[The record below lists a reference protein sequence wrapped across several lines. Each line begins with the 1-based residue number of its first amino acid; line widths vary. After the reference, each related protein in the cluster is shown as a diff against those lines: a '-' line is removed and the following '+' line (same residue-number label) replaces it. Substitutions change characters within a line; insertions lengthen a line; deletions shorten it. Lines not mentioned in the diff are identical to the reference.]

1 MLNVLVGLSLLM
13 SVVSLVISFNAANKA
28 ERIAV
33 SLDSIFESLSQKLTL
48 THSEVKSDV
57 SDLKKALKA
66 PKEAKTAIKKKK
78 K

>member
-1 MLNVLVGLSLLM
+1 MLNVVVGLSLLM
-13 SVVSLVISFNAANKA
+13 SIVSLVISFNAANKA

-48 THSEVKSDV
+48 TYNGVKSDV
-57 SDLKKALKA
+57 NDIKKALKA